1 MKELVFS
8 RCLIPAA
15 ERNADAIGFT
25 DAGSGEG
32 VTFGSHLS
40 QVSRLADAMG
50 TELGIGPLDRIAVL
64 SANGLPYLDVWHAAL
79 LGAGVI
85 NPLNLR
91 FSPEEL
97 AYVLADSESKVCFV
111 SPEFAEVIG
120 SIRDRTSLEQVV
132 LLGGVDAPADL
143 RYSELI
149 DSGEERLPA
158 EPDEDRPA
166 VLIYTGGT
174 TGKPKGVILDQRA
187 EVLNQYH
194 FAMRVP
200 WNADQ
205 PFLIQTPMFHGASM
219 LGVAGAPMFGVP
231 SVILPAFEPGASL
244 TATESYQIGITVL
257 VPTMIS
263 MLLNHPEYSPERLS
277 SLRRIVYGASPMPR
291 ALLQRL
297 LDALPSTEIIQGYGM
312 TEGCTILTTL
322 SDQEHRQGARL
333 NSAGQ
338 PLPGVELAAIGPEG
352 QVLEAGSVGEI
363 CARGGNFMVGYLN
376 RTEETAQA
384 LRDGWY
390 HSGDV
395 GFLDEEGFL
404 FLVDRA
410 KDMIISGGE
419 NVYSVEVED
428 AIASHPEVL
437 QVAVIGVPHETW
449 GEAVHAVV
457 VVRPGAQVSDADIIS
472 HARRSIAGYK
482 VPRSVE
488 VRTDPLPLS
497 AAMKVLK
504 RELRAAHWK
513 GMDRAIN

>member
-1 MKELVFS
+1 
-8 RCLIPAA
+8 
-15 ERNADAIGFT
+15 
-25 DAGSGEG
+25 
-32 VTFGSHLS
+32 
-40 QVSRLADAMG
+40 
-50 TELGIGPLDRIAVL
+50 
-64 SANGLPYLDVWHAAL
+64 
-79 LGAGVI
+79 
-85 NPLNLR
+85 
-91 FSPEEL
+91 
-97 AYVLADSESKVCFV
+97 
-111 SPEFAEVIG
+111 
-120 SIRDRTSLEQVV
+120 
-132 LLGGVDAPADL
+132 
-143 RYSELI
+143 
-149 DSGEERLPA
+149 
-158 EPDEDRPA
+158 
-166 VLIYTGGT
+166 
-174 TGKPKGVILDQRA
+174 
-187 EVLNQYH
+187 
-194 FAMRVP
+194 
-200 WNADQ
+200 
-205 PFLIQTPMFHGASM
+205 
-219 LGVAGAPMFGVP
+219 
-231 SVILPAFEPGASL
+231 
-244 TATESYQIGITVL
+244 
-257 VPTMIS
+257 
-263 MLLNHPEYSPERLS
+263 
-277 SLRRIVYGASPMPR
+277 MPR